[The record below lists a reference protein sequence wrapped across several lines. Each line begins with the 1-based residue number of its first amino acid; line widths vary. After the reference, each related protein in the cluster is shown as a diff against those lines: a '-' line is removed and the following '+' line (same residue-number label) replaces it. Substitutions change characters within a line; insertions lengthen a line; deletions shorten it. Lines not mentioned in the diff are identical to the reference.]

1 MTKPTHIF
9 KIQIHRNI
17 ALKPEG
23 GLKESIIRSGG
34 TKTLQEIILYS
45 FLLLINSC
53 ITEFIPEVYEEKEL
67 LVVEG
72 LITDQ
77 PGTNTIKLSKSLP
90 FGVKSDA
97 KPLNGCIVK
106 ISDNLGNEYYL
117 KENEAGTYITDSANF
132 KGVIGRVY
140 TLKISTTNAN
150 NYFHYESFPME
161 MKSVPPLDSIYYEKT
176 VIKEDY
182 GTFFG
187 IDGCQIYLNTIDPA
201 NTCKYYRWDFSET
214 WVLRLLFPVDNMT
227 CWITEQSKSIN
238 IKSTAAF
245 NEAKILRYPINY
257 INNTT
262 DRLKTEYSI
271 LVNQYSMNED
281 EYIYW
286 EKMQNIN
293 VQAGGL
299 YDLIPASVPSNME
312 CIEKPDEKVLGYF
325 SVSAKASKR
334 IFIKDNFSGIIDR
347 YNKCITD
354 TVYTD
359 NPPGLGTSV
368 WILVPHPYS
377 PPYWIITD
385 DKGCADCT
393 MRGTNIKPDF
403 WDDDK
408 Y

>member
-1 MTKPTHIF
+1 MTKSAHIF
-9 KIQIHRNI
+9 KIQVHRNT
-17 ALKPEG
+17 ALKPDG
-23 GLKESIIRSGG
+23 YLKQPVIRSRG
-34 TKTLQEIILYS
+34 IIVFRQLFLFS
-45 FLLLINSC
+45 FLLLISSC
-53 ITEFIPEVYEEKEL
+53 VTEFIPVVYEEKEL
-67 LVVEG
+67 LVIEG

-97 KPLNGCIVK
+97 KPLSGCIVR
-106 ISDNLGNEYYL
+106 ISDDLGNEYYL
-117 KENEAGTYITDSANF
+117 EENEAGTYITDSGNF

-140 TLKISTTNAN
+140 TLKISTGNVN
-150 NYFHYESFPME
+150 NNLHYESIPME
-161 MKSVPPLDSIYYEKT
+161 MKPVPPIDSIYYEKT

-182 GTFFG
+182 GELFG
-187 IDGCQIYLNTIDPA
+187 IDGCHIYLNTIDRE
-201 NTCKYYRWDFSET
+201 NRCKYYRWDFSET
-214 WVLRLLFPVDNMT
+214 WVLRLLFPVDNMI

-245 NEAKILRYPINY
+245 DEAKIVRHHINY
-257 INNTT
+257 IDNTT

-271 LVNQYSMNED
+271 IVNQYSMNED

-286 EKMQNIN
+286 EKMQNIY
-293 VQAGGL
+293 VEVGSL
-299 YDLIPASVPSNME
+299 YDIIPASVPSNVE

-325 SVSAKASKR
+325 SVSAKASKM
-334 IFIKDNFSGIIDR
+334 IFIKENFSGIIER

-368 WILVPHPYS
+368 WILVSHPYI
-377 PPYWIITD
+377 PPYWVITD

-393 MRGTNIKPDF
+393 TRGTNIKPDF
-403 WDDDK
+403 WDND
-408 Y
+408 